1 MTMAETVAPPSTRF
15 VWRADRRPQPVFVNV
30 LGAAAGAFAAV
41 GVVAFVAEVA
51 DNDPTAPGVGF
62 SLILAALALASGYF
76 LRGPVRS
83 AGVSALIFAV
93 PLLWFFAF
101 FGDGSNVGRGEQR
114 GVYLLTFAS
123 YAVLYLF
130 SWTRGRA
137 ILLAGA
143 LVVFSLWVVFEIAN
157 PGSPVPFQTQITG
170 STRSS
175 VPGFSSVSF
184 DNSDDKTDQTAG
196 AALGVGVVL
205 LALGTLLDRK
215 KLAGTATPFVAV
227 GAIDLISGAI

>member
-41 GVVAFVAEVA
+41 AVVAFVAEA
-51 DNDPTAPGVGF
+51 TDDDPTVPGVGF
-62 SLILAALALASGYF
+62 SLILVALALAAGYL

-83 AGVSALIFAV
+83 AGVSALIFGV
-93 PLLWFFAF
+93 PLVWFFAF
-101 FGDGSNVGRGEQR
+101 FGDSSDFGRGEQR
-114 GVYLLTFAS
+114 GIYLLTLAS

-143 LVVFSLWVVFEIAN
+143 LVVFS
-157 PGSPVPFQTQITG
+157 
-170 STRSS
+170 
-175 VPGFSSVSF
+175 
-184 DNSDDKTDQTAG
+184 
-196 AALGVGVVL
+196 
-205 LALGTLLDRK
+205 
-215 KLAGTATPFVAV
+215 
-227 GAIDLISGAI
+227 